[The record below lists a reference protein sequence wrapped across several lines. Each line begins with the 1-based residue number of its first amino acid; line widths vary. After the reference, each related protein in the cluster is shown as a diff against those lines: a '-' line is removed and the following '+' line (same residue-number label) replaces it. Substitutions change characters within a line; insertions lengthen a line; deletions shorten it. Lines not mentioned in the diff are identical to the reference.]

1 MNGGQ
6 SSKHFL
12 LTRQTWLSLSPGRL
26 QLPGACLCRRTYFFD
41 FREEPGT
48 WYPGLHLYLQKE
60 PTLCLFSRHRA
71 VWRSALGTGGGA
83 RHMSSHRA
91 SGKDHSPSS
100 MQVRR
105 LLLPVGHRQAG
116 LVEAGGGEALIDQ
129 LIHGCLD
136 SSQLEEPDTCTC
148 NSRPFHLQLRS
159 LRRRKSCHKRK
170 KRKKKGRHNLGSDV
184 PHVYSESNSRLLTS
198 DSETSYIA

>member
-6 SSKHFL
+6 SSEHFL
-12 LTRQTWLSLSPGRL
+12 LTRQTWLSLSPSRL
-26 QLPGACLCRRTYFFD
+26 QPLGARLCSRTYFVD
-41 FREEPGT
+41 FRVEPGT

-91 SGKDHSPSS
+91 SGKDHRPSS

-116 LVEAGGGEALIDQ
+116 LVEVGGGEALIGQ
-129 LIHGCLD
+129 LIHVLPR
-136 SSQLEEPDTCTC
+136 L
-148 NSRPFHLQLRS
+148 
-159 LRRRKSCHKRK
+159 KS
-170 KRKKKGRHNLGSDV
+170 
-184 PHVYSESNSRLLTS
+184 
-198 DSETSYIA
+198 A